1 MSHGKNNN
9 VGEPGWVRFVTGGA
23 ASCTAEIATLPIDM
37 AKVRLQLQ
45 SNGPKVYTNMFD
57 CIYKVAKTE
66 GASSLYKGLAPALL
80 RQASY
85 SSIRMGIYEP
95 IRDLIA
101 NGTPTDEISFL
112 KRTLAGG
119 TAGAIGIAIANPT
132 ELIKV
137 RMQADKLGTRYPHGV
152 VDAFV
157 QTVRSEGVLGLW
169 KGVSPNMQRAYI
181 VNAAELAAY
190 DQAKT
195 IFVNKFGFSADSAFT
210 HLGSGMTAGV
220 VAALCSQPVDL
231 VKNRLMNQ
239 PAGPGIT
246 PKYTGMID
254 CMVKMVREESIFA
267 LYKGVTANMARIGSW
282 CVVMFTAYEQFRIAA
297 RKTYQ

>member
-1 MSHGKNNN
+1 
-9 VGEPGWVRFVTGGA
+9 
-23 ASCTAEIATLPIDM
+23 
-37 AKVRLQLQ
+37 
-45 SNGPKVYTNMFD
+45 MFD

-66 GASSLYKGLAPALL
+66 GMSSLYKGLAPALL

-95 IRDLIA
+95 IRDAIA
-101 NGTPTDEISFL
+101 NGTPTDQISFW

-137 RMQADKLGTRYPHGV
+137 RMQADKLGTRYSRGV

-157 QTVRSEGVLGLW
+157 QTVRTEGVLGLW

-195 IFVNKFGFSADSAFT
+195 IFVNKLGLSADSVFT
-210 HLGSGMTAGV
+210 HLASGMTAGI

-246 PKYTGMID
+246 PMYTGMVD
-254 CMVKMVREESIFA
+254 CMVKMVKDEGVFA
-267 LYKGVTANMARIGSW
+267 LYKGVTANMARIGCW

-297 RKTYQ
+297 RKLY